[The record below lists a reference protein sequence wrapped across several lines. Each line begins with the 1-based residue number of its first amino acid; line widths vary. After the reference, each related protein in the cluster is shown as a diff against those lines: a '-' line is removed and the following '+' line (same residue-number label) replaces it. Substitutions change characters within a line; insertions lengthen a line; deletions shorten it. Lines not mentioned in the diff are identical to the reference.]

1 MRNGF
6 RLVDET
12 ARLAALRRYQV
23 LDTPREAAFDD
34 IVALVRTS
42 LSVPIAAVS
51 LVDQERLWF
60 KAQSGL
66 TMCETPRSIS
76 FCTHTIQTCEPMII
90 EDAHADDRFR
100 NNPLVVGAPFITAY
114 AGVPLACPVGYNI
127 GSLCAIDTVPRRF
140 TPVQIDILR
149 GLSKIVLNELEMRQQ
164 AQRDELTGLLTRG
177 AFVAQ
182 AELELARR
190 DRHDRPAA
198 LLMFDVDHFRGINER
213 VGHPGADQIL
223 RAIATC
229 ASSALRAGDQ
239 IARAGGDEFLIL
251 LPETSPDEAEVVAE
265 RIRRSIAEMTHA
277 ALPGGAVTISIGIM
291 PLTSYITNFDAWAV
305 AVDQLLYA
313 AKKSGR
319 NCSRRTGT
327 RLEAAA

>member
-1 MRNGF
+1 MRNGSRF
-6 RLVDET
+6 GDET
-12 ARLAALRRYQV
+12 ARLAALGRYQV

-51 LVDQERLWF
+51 LVDQERQWF

-66 TMCETPRSIS
+66 TVCETTRSNS
-76 FCTHTIQTCEPMII
+76 FCSYAIQDCIPMII

-100 NNPLVVGAPFITAY
+100 NNPLVVGDPFLAAY
-114 AGVPLACPVGYNI
+114 AGVPLACTDGYNI

-140 TPVQIDILR
+140 TPVQIKILC
-149 GLSKIVLNELEMRQQ
+149 GLSKLVLKELEMRQQ
-164 AQRDELTGLLTRG
+164 VQRDELTGLLTRG

-182 AELELARR
+182 AELELARS
-190 DRHDRPAA
+190 DRHERPAA
-198 LLMFDVDHFRGINER
+198 LLMFGVERFRGINQQ

-229 ASSALRAGDQ
+229 ASSVLRAGDQ
-239 IARAGGDEFLIL
+239 IARAGGDEFLVL
-251 LPETSPDEAEVVAE
+251 LPETSPDEAKIVAE
-265 RIRRSIAEMTHA
+265 RIRRSIAEMTHT

-291 PLTSYITNFDAWAV
+291 PLTRHIANFDAWAV